1 MPPSIAPPAKGLCLT
16 GLKKNF
22 CLTRASVPGVHT
34 LTGRINMKKL
44 DRLSFSEVYY
54 WLGRLKGELKAGG
67 DRELLKDME
76 ALEKALDEA
85 MGYEN

>member
-1 MPPSIAPPAKGLCLT
+1 
-16 GLKKNF
+16 
-22 CLTRASVPGVHT
+22 
-34 LTGRINMKKL
+34 MKKL